1 MFSKFAILITLLVTV
16 FADKDKC
23 ICDNINRKLKNVNRK
38 EVIFSS
44 NPLIKGEDYIRPKGI
59 PIQNKEEERIVD
71 LTNPCQSEQIHLSL
85 GDDLGTMVVSYAS
98 SAFETPSKVYYSFS
112 ESSSLE
118 EGDDNVITVAGVF
131 RAYSELLYTV
141 NYLTSPKMGAPKAT
155 VDELVYMLDT
165 SRWAFDPSTGEPYS
179 NWYNV
184 SNEDYIDKYKYSF
197 GQYNNPDFYYN
208 SPLLFTVELTNIP
221 SYEKVYYRVAG
232 SCDIHE
238 FLMPKYNY
246 KNEKTP
252 NFYDNDGFKMGLT
265 GDVGT
270 TEVSVGSMEALSAIS
285 PDVVLLVGDL
295 SYSDGWQ
302 LTWDDFGRK
311 MEALSSSVPVL
322 TTVGNHEVQSGEN
335 CLPYQLRYSTPYK
348 SSHSPDPAF
357 WGREVGPVHVVAIN
371 SYAGYENT
379 SLQYQ
384 WLDMYLSTYVNRER
398 TPWLVMMMHV
408 PWYNSNKGHWKEGEK
423 TRVNFES
430 LLYKY
435 GVDFVLSGHVHSF
448 ERTSPVYNNELDV
461 CGTQYYNL
469 GDGGNYEGVSGTWR
483 MPQPDWSVFREDSF
497 GIGEV
502 VSIFIISFLSI
513 SFIRSYIILLGFIC

>member
-1 MFSKFAILITLLVTV
+1 MFSKFVILLTCFVTV
-16 FADKDKC
+16 FAYQDKC
-23 ICDNINRKLKNVNRK
+23 VCDNKLNRKLKGRK
-38 EVIFSS
+38 EIKFSS
-44 NPLIKGEDYIRPKGI
+44 NPLIKGEDYVRPKGT
-59 PIQNKEEERIVD
+59 PIQNKEDARIID

-85 GDDLGTMVVSYAS
+85 GDDLSTMVVSYAS
-98 SAFETPSKVYYSFS
+98 SVFGTSAKVYYSFS

-118 EGDDNVITVAGVF
+118 EGDDNVITVSGIF
-131 RAYSELLYTV
+131 RVYSELLYTV
-141 NYLTSPKMGAPKAT
+141 GYLTAPPMGTPKAT
-155 VDELVYMLDT
+155 VDELVYMLNT
-165 SRWAFDPSTGEPYS
+165 SRWAFDPITGAHYS

-184 SNEDYIDKYKYSF
+184 DADEYQTNSF

-221 SYEKVYYRVAG
+221 SNKKVYYRVAG

-238 FLMPKYNY
+238 FVMPKYNY
-246 KNEKTP
+246 KYEKTP
-252 NFYDNDGFKMGLT
+252 NFYDNGGFKMGLT

-270 TEVSVGSMEALSAIS
+270 TKASVGSMDALAAIS
-285 PDVVLLVGDL
+285 PDVILLVGDL

-302 LTWDDFGRK
+302 TTWDDFGRK
-311 MEALSSSVPVL
+311 MEDLGSSIPVL

-348 SSHSPDPAF
+348 SSQSPDPAI
-357 WGREVGPVHVVAIN
+357 WGREVGPVHVIAIN
-371 SYAGYENT
+371 SYSGYKNT

-408 PWYNSNKGHWKEGEK
+408 PWYNSNVGHWKEGEK
-423 TRVNFES
+423 TRANFES
-430 LLYKY
+430 LLFKY

-448 ERTSPVYNNELDV
+448 ERSASVYNNELDV
-461 CGTQYYNL
+461 CGTQYFNL

-483 MPQPDWSVFREDSF
+483 TPQPDWSVFREDSF

-502 VSIFIISFLSI
+502 VSIFLLYIYFLK
-513 SFIRSYIILLGFIC
+513 FYIHI